1 MLILINIMLMMMLV
15 AIYDLVHLD
24 SRLSGYDQGLLTFEL
39 YSHWCYFNPGKVVIF
54 QAAKS
59 LIYFFAEQ
67 KNVIY
72 TVIFFSIFRFTPVM
86 MMVMIIFM
94 KMIMIMI
101 TYTVIIM

>member
-24 SRLSGYDQGLLTFEL
+24 SRLSGYDQGLTFEL
-39 YSHWCYFNPGKVVIF
+39 YSHWCYFNLDKVLIF